1 MHSAAGVNITT
12 PCVPDEIKV
21 RDEEGVFHTGKDVSD
36 LLELSD
42 DFEVQ
47 ELSDNQLYIGGDV
60 QVWVD
65 RTSKIIIQI
74 MVYGS
79 FKGTFM
85 GEFGIG
91 SLLGEIEE
99 SAGEL
104 SYEENGVY
112 MFETRRGIC
121 FELEDIEG
129 DWDSVTWFK
138 HNAPIEYISVFM

>member
-1 MHSAAGVNITT
+1 MFFLQTGDII
-12 PCVPDEIKV
+12 PGKQIGLIEI
-21 RDEEGVFHTGKDVSD
+21 GKDVSD